1 MPSREAVLE
10 IVAREKAL
18 IARLEGEHE
27 QARTRLRPPE
37 RDLTPVAPSF
47 TAWEL
52 YACRDAATRIGSAR
66 EVYHYEDLGFVK
78 LGRVA
83 AFLEGRLKVG
93 FVSRWTHRAARGG
106 SRSAAR

>member
-27 QARTRLRPPE
+27 
-37 RDLTPVAPSF
+37 PVAPSF